1 MGEVEGEFSWH
12 EGECRVAEGNCFL
25 SRGGGERRIPSWCL
39 VAAEAG
45 VQGTRSCRGVR
56 CQGIIAACDSN
67 GFFLHL
73 KRVVDGQN
81 CRRQPFMMVVRMVV
95 AIEQAVE
102 HRAFALI
109 AEHHPGASL
118 SSYSKK

>member
-1 MGEVEGEFSWH
+1 MGELEDEFSWH
-12 EGECRVAEGNCFL
+12 GGDFRVAQGNCFL

-45 VQGTRSCRGVR
+45 GQGSCRGVR
-56 CQGIIAACDSN
+56 CQCIIPRCDGN

-81 CRRQPFMMVVRMVV
+81 CRRQSFMMVVRMVV